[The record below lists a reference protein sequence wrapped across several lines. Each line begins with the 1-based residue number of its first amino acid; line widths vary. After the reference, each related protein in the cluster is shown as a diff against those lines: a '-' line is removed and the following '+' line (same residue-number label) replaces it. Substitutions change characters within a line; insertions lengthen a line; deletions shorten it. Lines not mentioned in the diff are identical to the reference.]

1 MAPCSGAPFLL
12 HAADT
17 STLKYYS
24 PVPKRSSSSKSERRA
39 LSAYVKLLRAS
50 DTVHALATRDLS
62 RWDLTASQFAVMEAL
77 YHLGPMVLS
86 EVARKILKTGGNLT
100 MVVRN
105 LERRGLVK
113 RATGEKDRRFVK
125 LSLTDKGTRLIGE
138 VFPKH
143 AACIGGLFGKLTP
156 AEQVQLASLCRKLG
170 RALATADPSLRS

>member
-1 MAPCSGAPFLL
+1 V
-12 HAADT
+12 T
-17 STLKYYS
+17 
-24 PVPKRSSSSKSERRA
+24 KRSSSSKTERRA

-77 YHLGPMVLS
+77 YHLGPMVSS

-113 RATGEKDRRFVK
+113 RVTGERDRRFVK
-125 LSLTDKGTRLIGE
+125 LSLTDKGTKLIAE

-143 AACIGGLFGKLTP
+143 AACIAGLFAKLTP
-156 AEQVQLASLCRKLG
+156 AEQVELAALCRKLG
-170 RALATADPSLRS
+170 RGLQEIG

>member
-1 MAPCSGAPFLL
+1 MPR
-12 HAADT
+12 
-17 STLKYYS
+17 
-24 PVPKRSSSSKSERRA
+24 RSFSSKTERRA

-62 RWDLTASQFAVMEAL
+62 RWDLTASQFAVLEAL

-86 EVARKILKTGGNLT
+86 EIARKILKTGGNLT

-113 RATGEKDRRFVK
+113 RVPGERDRRFVK
-125 LSLTDKGTRLIGE
+125 LSLTEKGTRLIAE

-143 AACIGGLFGKLTP
+143 AACITALLGKLTS
-156 AEQVQLASLCRKLG
+156 AEQERLAALCRKLG
-170 RALATADPSLRS
+170 RELHASN